1 MVAAGWRLLR
11 YHLGTAAF
19 GSFIIALIQL
29 VRIILMYV
37 EHIVKKYEV
46 QSVCTTNTIQTQT
59 NNFQK
64 KGCGAGGKLV
74 VVILKVILKCL
85 QCCVACFERFMKFI
99 NINAYIETGRNF
111 QFVDNHKYL
120 FLAIYGYNFC
130 RAAMKA
136 FQLLVRLIFN

>member
-1 MVAAGWRLLR
+1 M
-11 YHLGTAAF
+11 
-19 GSFIIALIQL
+19 
-29 VRIILMYV
+29 
-37 EHIVKKYEV
+37 
-46 QSVCTTNTIQTQT
+46 
-59 NNFQK
+59 
-64 KGCGAGGKLV
+64 

-85 QCCVACFERFMKFI
+85 QCCVACFEKFMKFI

-136 FQLLVRLIFN
+136 FQLLVRLIFNHELNSFKNNFIFIINQNQEEKLKC

>member
-1 MVAAGWRLLR
+1 M
-11 YHLGTAAF
+11 
-19 GSFIIALIQL
+19 
-29 VRIILMYV
+29 
-37 EHIVKKYEV
+37 
-46 QSVCTTNTIQTQT
+46 
-59 NNFQK
+59 
-64 KGCGAGGKLV
+64 

-111 QFVDNHKYL
+111 QLVDIDKCL

-136 FQLLVRLIFN
+136 FQLLVRLIFNQHVLNSFKDNLIFIINQNQVNNF